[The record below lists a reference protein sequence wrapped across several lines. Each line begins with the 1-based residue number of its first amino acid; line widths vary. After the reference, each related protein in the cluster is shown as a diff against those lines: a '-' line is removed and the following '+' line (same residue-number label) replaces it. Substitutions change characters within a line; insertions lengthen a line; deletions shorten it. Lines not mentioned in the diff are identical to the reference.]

1 MRILIVDD
9 DTLVREGL
17 RMILESEEGFTV
29 VGTASN
35 GEEALRLC
43 SSSQPEV
50 VLMDIR
56 MPVMD
61 GVEATK
67 LIKEKHKNIKIL
79 LLTTFKDEEYI
90 RSAVIHGAEGYVLK
104 SNSSEN
110 IIESIKTV
118 YQGNVVFEK
127 EIVSRLSNMM
137 TKNKALSTE
146 ELNITQKEYSIMEL
160 LSKGCSNR
168 EISEKLYMSEGTIRN
183 SISAL
188 LDKLDLRDRTQL
200 AIFFIRNLEK

>member
-1 MRILIVDD
+1 MKILIVDD

-35 GEEALRLC
+35 GQEALKLC
-43 SSSQPEV
+43 SSAQPEV

-67 LIKEKHKNIKIL
+67 LIKEKYKAIKIL
-79 LLTTFKDEEYI
+79 LLTTFKDTEYI
-90 RSAVIHGAEGYVLK
+90 RSAVMHGAEGYVLK

-110 IIESIKTV
+110 IIESIRTV

-127 EIVSRLSNMM
+127 EIASRISNMM
-137 TKNKALSTE
+137 TKNRTLSMD
-146 ELNITQKEYSIMEL
+146 ELNITKKEYSIMEL
-160 LSKGCSNR
+160 LSKGCSNK
-168 EISEKLYMSEGTIRN
+168 EISEKLYMSEGTVRN

-200 AIFFIRNLEK
+200 AIFFIRNLEG